1 MQSKRNAILNTSVPP
16 IHAALFS
23 RDINLRGQKI
33 YFFRIFKSNDN
44 SNNDQKNYS
53 VCFLVGYDCSAMF
66 KHVRFM
72 KTWLKISLRINYL
85 KKINI
90 NDENEA
96 GLANI
101 PSDEDN
107 EFVSIRKKRL
117 IVLNY
122 STDSDTE

>member
-1 MQSKRNAILNTSVPP
+1 
-16 IHAALFS
+16 
-23 RDINLRGQKI
+23 
-33 YFFRIFKSNDN
+33 
-44 SNNDQKNYS
+44 
-53 VCFLVGYDCSAMF
+53 
-66 KHVRFM
+66 M